1 MVTEFHGFTR
11 ITKPSPVEEYE
22 NMVATLAAIE
32 RTGRYSLESLA
43 LMHWA
48 FMMFISLVA
57 NNNPLVKD
65 KLKYFSCTE
74 LVELAACINHPE
86 AVAEYFSP
94 LRRGNLGGE
103 LDYFLMH
110 AQQDPELDSIQLFTY
125 LANGIVSKCPHAD
138 QETYRKLKEQIQYPK
153 ADHQFQIKE
162 DLRFDIEQ
170 RFKVLKQIRDY
181 LWCKSA
187 RATGSLVSL

>member
-22 NMVATLAAIE
+22 SMVATLAATE

-125 LANGIVSKCPHAD
+125 LAKGVVNMCPYD
-138 QETYRKLKEQIQYPK
+138 DKKTYEKLQHQIQYPK

-181 LWCKSA
+181 LWCKKA
-187 RATGSLVSL
+187 RAIGSLVSL

>member
-22 NMVATLAAIE
+22 SMIAKLATIE
-32 RTGRYSLESLA
+32 RNGRYSLESLA

-48 FMMFISLVA
+48 FMMFINLVDS
-57 NNNPLVKD
+57 NNPLVKE

-74 LVELAACINHPE
+74 LVELAACIAHPE

-138 QETYRKLKEQIQYPK
+138 QETYRNLKQQIQYPK

-162 DLRFDIEQ
+162 DLRFDVEQ
-170 RFKVLKQIRDY
+170 RSKVLKQIRDY

-187 RATGSLVSL
+187 RATGSLVSR

>member
-22 NMVATLAAIE
+22 SMIAKLATID
-32 RTGRYSLESLA
+32 RKRNGRYSLESLA

-48 FMMFISLVA
+48 FMMFINLVDS
-57 NNNPLVKD
+57 NNPLVKE

-74 LVELAACINHPE
+74 LVELAACIGHPE

-94 LRRGNLGGE
+94 LRRVTLGGE

-110 AQQDPELDSIQLFTY
+110 AQ
-125 LANGIVSKCPHAD
+125 H
-138 QETYRKLKEQIQYPK
+138 PK

-162 DLRFDIEQ
+162 DLRFDVEQ
-170 RFKVLKQIRDY
+170 RPKVLQQIRDY
-181 LWCKSA
+181 LWCKKAS
-187 RATGSLVSL
+187 ATGSLASR